1 MEIKPGLQQQLALEL
16 KLTPALLQNIEL
28 LQLPVLELENL
39 IKDEIEANPLIE
51 LEDEV
56 EETHREQKEN
66 VESVWDFVVDGGNI
80 FVKDDSE
87 VFDPL
92 TIKASPVSLRDRLLK
107 QAHLEFEKD
116 EFEIARFIIDNLD
129 RKGFLAIPVEEVAR
143 SLSVPVDKV
152 ESVRKKVMHFDP
164 VGCGAVSLVECLK
177 VQAEE
182 LGVADKFIRA
192 IEDMETLRKNR
203 KRFLEKTGL
212 TEEELDE
219 FLNILKHLDPQP
231 GMEAETVR
239 ITPDLIVYLEGDK
252 PIVKILKTKTFSF
265 RVNSSYLRSA
275 DTEKLKRYLT
285 EKYQRALNLKKAIE
299 QRNATLKAIGEA
311 VFFHQ
316 IDFLKRGESAIR
328 PLSYREIAEKL
339 SIHESTISRAVKD
352 KFVETPFG
360 VYPFKVFFR
369 RSVSGTSVD
378 VIKEAIKEIIETE
391 DKRKPLSDSKIATM
405 LGKRGIKIARRTVAK
420 YREEMGIP
428 GAFERK
434 EK

>member
-1 MEIKPGLQQQLALEL
+1 MEIKPGLQQQLGLEL

-51 LEDEV
+51 IEDEQSEVV
-56 EETHREQKEN
+56 EKS
-66 VESVWDFVVDGGNI
+66 ESNESIWDFVIDGGNL

-92 TIKASPVSLRDRLLK
+92 SIKASPVSLRDRLLK
-107 QAHLEFEKD
+107 QANLEFEKED
-116 EFEIARFIIDNLD
+116 FEVARFIIDNLD
-129 RKGFLAIPVEEVAR
+129 RKGFLAVSVEEIAR
-143 SLSVPVDKV
+143 FLSVPVDRV
-152 ESVRKKVMHFDP
+152 EFVRKRILHFDP
-164 VGCGAVSLVECLK
+164 VGCASLSLIECLK

-182 LGVADKFIRA
+182 LGIDDKFVRA
-192 IEDMETLRKNR
+192 IEEIEVLRKNR
-203 KRFLEKTGL
+203 RRFLEKTGL
-212 TEEELDE
+212 TEEELEE
-219 FLNILKHLDPQP
+219 FLGILKHLDPQP
-231 GMEAETVR
+231 GMEVETVR
-239 ITPDLIVYLEGDK
+239 ITPDLIVYLENGK
-252 PIVKILKTKTFSF
+252 PVVKILKTKTFSF
-265 RVNSSYLRSA
+265 RINSSYLRSA
-275 DTEKLKRYLT
+275 DTEKLKKYLN

-311 VFFHQ
+311 VFSHQ
-316 IDFLKRGESAIR
+316 IEFLKHGESAIK

-360 VYPFKVFFR
+360 VYPFKVFFK

-378 VIKEAIKEIIETE
+378 VIKEAIREIIESE
-391 DKRKPLSDSKIATM
+391 DKKKPLSDSKIAQL

-434 EK
+434 ER